1 MRIDSAVFLWESSEE
16 LFAGGSLIS
25 LAVFFCFAYWGSIPS
40 VVDRIL
46 FPKVYLL
53 IGIWEGGAPV
63 ENVSVYRTHG

>member
-1 MRIDSAVFLWESSEE
+1 MQFLLWESSEE

-53 IGIWEGGAPV
+53 IGMWEGGAPDGECFSISNAWMIV
-63 ENVSVYRTHG
+63 